1 MRAQET
7 SGAAKMMNS
16 QANSRRRTA
25 RGPIALPQA
34 GEPTHRAKFKS
45 AQRLAR
51 WQVPPNRPN

>member
-1 MRAQET
+1 MRARET

-51 WQVPPNRPN
+51 WYVPPN

>member
-1 MRAQET
+1 MRARET

-25 RGPIALPQA
+25 RGPIALPRA
-34 GEPTHRAKFKS
+34 GERTYRVEFKS

-51 WQVPPNRPN
+51 W